1 MPARRLTAQ
10 RMRSLLALAW
20 PAALSVLAAHAGPAA
35 ADETLARGRRLA
47 AQYQCG
53 ACHRI
58 EGVPGADGRVAP
70 ALTAL
75 AQRSYLAGRVPN
87 HGDAL
92 ERWIQDPAS
101 LVPGTTMPSLG
112 VSRRDAIAIA
122 AYLRSLP

>member
-1 MPARRLTAQ
+1 MGSFLTFV
-10 RMRSLLALAW
+10 W
-20 PAALSVLAAHAGPAA
+20 PIALSALAAHAGPAA
-35 ADETLARGRRLA
+35 AEDTLALGRRLT

-58 EGVPGADGRVAP
+58 EGVSGADGRLAP
-70 ALTAL
+70 ALSAL
-75 AQRSYLAGRVPN
+75 ARRSYLAGRVPN

-101 LVPGTTMPSLG
+101 LVPGTSMPSLG
-112 VSRRDAIAIA
+112 VSRCDAAAIA